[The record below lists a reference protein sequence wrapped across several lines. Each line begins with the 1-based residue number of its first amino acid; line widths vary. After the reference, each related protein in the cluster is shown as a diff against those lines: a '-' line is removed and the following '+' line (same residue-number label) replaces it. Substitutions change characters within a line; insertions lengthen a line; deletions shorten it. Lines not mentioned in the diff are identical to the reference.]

1 MAGVKV
7 IQLIGDNQITAKEI
21 AKDCNIFQKKTDLD
35 KIRPEEIEE
44 NTSEINGPEK
54 KATLS
59 NYQSFNH
66 IQYLEIG
73 FIVLLGDFLSSMWK

>member
-7 IQLIGDNQITAKEI
+7 IQLIGDNQITAKAI

-44 NTSEINGPEK
+44 NTSEINDPEK
-54 KATLS
+54 KP
-59 NYQSFNH
+59 H
-66 IQYLEIG
+66 
-73 FIVLLGDFLSSMWK
+73 